1 MKVRKLRI
9 PKESDD
15 DLLRK
20 KELDEKARKRT
31 RGPYRKSSGT
41 QISARAKKS

>member
-1 MKVRKLRI
+1 MEVRKPRI
-9 PKESDD
+9 QKEQGE

-41 QISARAKKS
+41 QISSKAKKS